1 MTIGYNPTRP
11 KAGALAAEAAPGGWD
26 AELEP
31 IDGAG
36 PGCEPLAPPYNHR
49 TVY

>member
-1 MTIGYNPTRP
+1 MTDSPVATQ
-11 KAGALAAEAAPGGWD
+11 AGVLAAEAGGPGGWD

-36 PGCEPLAPPYNHR
+36 PGCEPLAPPHNHR